1 MILQAS
7 LISKK
12 YIKNKKTIDDCT
24 YNIGAVYQTLED
36 DWNFIRSNMAQTS
49 AERVGEALRK
59 KFLAL
64 DKKYYYYVDA
74 AKYLSIPEK

>member
-36 DWNFIRSNMAQTS
+36 NWKTIKNNFAQTS

-64 DKKYYYYVDA
+64 DKKYYYYIDA